1 VNFLTQEG
9 KVLIKFGFVWFVSVL
24 VMSVVI
30 DSFFVLKYNGNRG
43 AVLFLA
49 SLLINMPGTC
59 ILLYS
64 GVKRMRSC
72 NVEDR
77 IREGLKIQ
85 LFGIFWLFF
94 WTILPYVFTY
104 STLPLQ
110 NTSSI
115 YLLIAIPGSIV
126 SIAIGRW
133 SSHINVRQEW
143 EDLSDAQKALD
154 MKRTRFEEQQKSFHV
169 ERERLSQY
177 DEELRRRKEDLIV
190 QNEELERRNYETQ
203 RQQKELKKQHKGLQK
218 IQDDTT
224 CKIKDMETQQIEI
237 KKARDEL
244 EKTWS
249 ELEDAVK
256 KNPFKLFIKEK
267 LKKEIFIQ
275 EIEELKMTKPG
286 DVLFINTEADK
297 VVLNIREELKREIEN
312 TEDEYYYEA
321 FLEHFKK
328 TNGDKTEYDRIRI
341 KYNPTIH
348 VQSDRRNKEWAER
361 RRFDLSKIEKLSIK
375 EKKSIGIT
383 CEE

>member
-1 VNFLTQEG
+1 
-9 KVLIKFGFVWFVSVL
+9 
-24 VMSVVI
+24 
-30 DSFFVLKYNGNRG
+30 
-43 AVLFLA
+43 
-49 SLLINMPGTC
+49 
-59 ILLYS
+59 
-64 GVKRMRSC
+64 
-72 NVEDR
+72 
-77 IREGLKIQ
+77 
-85 LFGIFWLFF
+85 
-94 WTILPYVFTY
+94 
-104 STLPLQ
+104 
-110 NTSSI
+110 
-115 YLLIAIPGSIV
+115 
-126 SIAIGRW
+126 
-133 SSHINVRQEW
+133 VRQEW

-154 MKRTRFEEQQKSFHV
+154 MKRSQFEEQQKFFRV

-177 DEELRRRKEDLIV
+177 DEELRRKKEDLIV
-190 QNEELERRNYETQ
+190 QNEELERQNYETQ

-256 KNPFKLFIKEK
+256 KKPFKLFIKEK

-286 DVLFINTEADK
+286 DVLFISTEADK
-297 VVLNIREELKREIEN
+297 AVLNIREELKREIEN